1 MMKSKKA
8 PLQAN
13 PTVDNVYRTYTAIGS
28 CVYCVEVYVD
38 SHGDL
43 VPNDYYVVSSHDDAH
58 DADEAADNLSHK
70 EEDKVYFD
78 ADGFV
83 REQLEAIGLL

>member
-1 MMKSKKA
+1 MKHKKA

-13 PTVDNVYRTYTAIGS
+13 PTVDNVYRTYTDIGTN
-28 CVYCVEVYVD
+28 VYCVEVYVD

-43 VPNDYYVVSSHDDAH
+43 VPNDYYVVSSHDDE
-58 DADEAADNLSHK
+58 DEA
-70 EEDKVYFD
+70 EEMASVLYCREEEHVLFD